1 MVFFKA
7 SKSGIGSSYT
17 LLLAEFLIIVVGFFV
32 SLQVNEWQNSRE
44 NREIESQYLLRLEND
59 LENSRSALEKNI
71 DQMRSSIERMEDGL
85 TILSNEKRDAD
96 DYQRLFDALQSS
108 SIMGSFAVSFGTFEE
123 LKDTGSMRLIESS
136 RLRESLGNVWQQYL
150 QVSKFIEIRNMLRGN
165 TFPVVSKYVKPQKG
179 NKLTFDS
186 QLVEQDPR
194 EIYVAMSILRT
205 NLRNDLTDSEKILTL
220 VNQTLGI
227 IRDEVEVRK

>member
-1 MVFFKA
+1 LVFFKA
-7 SKSGIGSSYT
+7 SKSGIGSYT

-44 NREIESQYLLRLEND
+44 NRELESQYLLRLEND

-123 LKDTGSMRLIESS
+123 LKDTGNMRLIESS

-165 TFPVVSKYVKPQKG
+165 TFPVMSKYVKPQKG